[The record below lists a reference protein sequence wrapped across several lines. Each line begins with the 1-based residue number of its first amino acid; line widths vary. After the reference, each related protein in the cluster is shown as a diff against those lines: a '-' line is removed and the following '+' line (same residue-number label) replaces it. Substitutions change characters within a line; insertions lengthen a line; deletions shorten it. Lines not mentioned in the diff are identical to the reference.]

1 MKKNLAIIGMIGI
14 MASNANAVEDKNLY
28 LGFGLSSGS
37 GTQTRDYTSTYYTQ
51 GGTYETEYDASGKT
65 IKLGYIFE
73 SKNRFEFS
81 ISSFDAKR
89 TAGQTFNMNTNDVQN
104 SKFTGYDLDWLFTF
118 RNKEALQPYL
128 GLGFGVYKN
137 NDIDGYNTT
146 TGNSDTATGLALN
159 LMGGAT
165 YHFNDTFE
173 LEAAYKSKYI
183 GWNLENPDMKENI
196 GSLYFGANIK
206 F

>member
-28 LGFGLSSGS
+28 LGFGLSKGS
-37 GTQTRDYTSTYYTQ
+37 GTQTREYANTYYTYP
-51 GGTYETEYDASGKT
+51 GTYTTDYDASGKT
-65 IKLGYIFE
+65 LKLGYIFE

-81 ISSFDAKR
+81 ISTFDAKR
-89 TAGQTFNMNTNDVQN
+89 TAGNSFAMNTNDTQN
-104 SKFTGYDLDWLFTF
+104 SKFVGYDLDWLFTF

-128 GLGFGVYKN
+128 GVGFGIYKD

-146 TGNSDTATGLALN
+146 THSTETVTGLALN